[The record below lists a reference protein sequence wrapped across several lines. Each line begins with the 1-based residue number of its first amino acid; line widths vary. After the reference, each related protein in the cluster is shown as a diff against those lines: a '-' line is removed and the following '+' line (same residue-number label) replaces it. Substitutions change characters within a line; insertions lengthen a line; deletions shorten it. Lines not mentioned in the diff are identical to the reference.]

1 MGLCKMVCWCKI
13 ETLVCKYHKG
23 LVVWLAKN
31 LKVTRWWLALQ
42 TSIPKSLKDIKHDVS
57 KLKEPCEISRIPV
70 ASSNYQLS
78 WVLGVRIN
86 CYCAAGGRC
95 WTGSDY
101 KTNIQIKKKNA
112 ASPRLTDRHP
122 QPSAILLSLRWPLGQ
137 LENFIKQPPTGGIIF
152 RCLLLFRGNLQTL
165 FAGKWAFP
173 FPFTCIFCHRN
184 ATAGR
189 YWELDHHP
197 LHQADS
203 CHILINCFQFFSG
216 SSLIIRFNC
225 FQLTFLWIQEATSPL
240 SDQKLLQSDTEEH
253 ESSLPLPCQKH

>member
-1 MGLCKMVCWCKI
+1 M
-13 ETLVCKYHKG
+13 
-23 LVVWLAKN
+23 
-31 LKVTRWWLALQ
+31 
-42 TSIPKSLKDIKHDVS
+42 S

-78 WVLGVRIN
+78 RVLGVRIN
-86 CYCAAGGRC
+86 CYCGAGGRC

-122 QPSAILLSLRWPLGQ
+122 QPSAILLSLRWPPGQ
-137 LENFIKQPPTGGIIF
+137 LENFKKQPQAVSYLGVYFCFGAIYRHFLQENELFHFHLPAYFAKETS
-152 RCLLLFRGNLQTL
+152 LLV
-165 FAGKWAFP
+165 AIEKW
-173 FPFTCIFCHRN
+173 T
-184 ATAGR
+184 TTQ
-189 YWELDHHP
+189 LHP

-225 FQLTFLWIQEATSPL
+225 FQLTFL
-240 SDQKLLQSDTEEH
+240 
-253 ESSLPLPCQKH
+253 

>member
-1 MGLCKMVCWCKI
+1 M
-13 ETLVCKYHKG
+13 
-23 LVVWLAKN
+23 
-31 LKVTRWWLALQ
+31 
-42 TSIPKSLKDIKHDVS
+42 S

-70 ASSNYQLS
+70 DSSNYQLS

-86 CYCAAGGRC
+86 CYCGAGGRC

-122 QPSAILLSLRWPLGQ
+122 QPSAVLLSLRWPPGQ
-137 LENFIKQPPTGGIIF
+137 LENFKKQPQAVSYLGVYFCFGAIYRHF
-152 RCLLLFRGNLQTL
+152 LQENELFHFHLPIS
-165 FAGKWAFP
+165 AD
-173 FPFTCIFCHRN
+173 CIFCHRN

-189 YWELDHHP
+189 YWEVDHHPAAP